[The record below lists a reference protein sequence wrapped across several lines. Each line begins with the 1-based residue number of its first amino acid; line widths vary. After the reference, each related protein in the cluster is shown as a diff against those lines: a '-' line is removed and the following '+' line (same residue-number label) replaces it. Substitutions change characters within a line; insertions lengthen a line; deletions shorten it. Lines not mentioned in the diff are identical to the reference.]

1 MRVSQSMLDQAI
13 ETLNEVSKAKVKPR
27 NCYGYYQLSHAKT
40 GNDIFSTNGCSKAEL
55 YYQMQF
61 YLRMRELEEAEN

>member
-1 MRVSQSMLDQAI
+1 MEGGI
-13 ETLNEVSKAKVKPR
+13 EMTEITCPQCTKVKPR

-55 YYQMQF
+55 YYQIQF
-61 YLRMRELEEAEN
+61 YLRMKELEEAEN